1 MSIASALATYA
12 TVCHELNEP
21 LFFPGNETSYTG
33 WDNHSHSKLIAGTSP
48 PSVKSFVEEEHT
60 GSR

>member
-1 MSIASALATYA
+1 MNIASALATYA

-21 LFFPGNETSYTG
+21 LFFPGNETFYTG

-48 PSVKSFVEEEHT
+48 PCVKSFGGKEHT
-60 GSR
+60 SSR